1 MDAVVE
7 AAGQLLVETGYAR
20 ASTNEIA
27 RRAGV
32 SIGSLYQYFECKED
46 IFRAIL
52 RKHRDRVLPAV
63 TAALARMAEPEDDL
77 VQTTL
82 ELLRS
87 MARVNAENPRL
98 MGAIEHELG
107 WLEHQDDAE
116 LDLVGRLADILRRRR
131 AVAPRRVAATAQLL
145 IVTVGPLSRWLVHG
159 KPPELDTEILVEGVG
174 RMLRGLLQ
182 G

>member
-1 MDAVVE
+1 
-7 AAGQLLVETGYAR
+7 
-20 ASTNEIA
+20 
-27 RRAGV
+27 
-32 SIGSLYQYFECKED
+32 
-46 IFRAIL
+46 
-52 RKHRDRVLPAV
+52 
-63 TAALARMAEPEDDL
+63 
-77 VQTTL
+77 
-82 ELLRS
+82 

>member
-1 MDAVVE
+1 MVE

-32 SIGSLYQYFECKED
+32 SVGSLYQYFAGKED
-46 IFRAIL
+46 IFREIL
-52 RKHRDRVLPAV
+52 QRHRERVLP
-63 TAALARMAEPEDDL
+63 TIMAAFARMAEPEEDL

-82 ELLRS
+82 DLLRS

-98 MGAIEHELG
+98 MAVIEHELG
-107 WLEHQDDAE
+107 WLEHEDDAE
-116 LDLVGRLADILRRRR
+116 RDLVERLAEILRRRH
-131 AVAPRRVAATAQLL
+131 AVAPTRIAATAQLL
-145 IVTVGPLSRWLVHG
+145 IVTVAPLSRWLVHG
-159 KPPELDTEILVEGVG
+159 KPAELDTEILIEGVG
-174 RMLRGLLQ
+174 RMLRGLL